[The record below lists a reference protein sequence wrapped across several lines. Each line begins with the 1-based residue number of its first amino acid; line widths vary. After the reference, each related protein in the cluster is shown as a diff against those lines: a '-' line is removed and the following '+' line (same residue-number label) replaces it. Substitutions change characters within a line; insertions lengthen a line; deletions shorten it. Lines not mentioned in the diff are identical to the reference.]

1 MKKLASIVLAIGM
14 IVSTLI
20 TPVSAASSNQVNS
33 FSRVE
38 SYTYSDVREYIQEA
52 HSGVTLT
59 ISETPVHYY
68 YGDGYTAYEKNG
80 VLQIKVKH
88 QNEKS
93 PAKFARPKKGATN
106 QTGEKVPH
114 RPR

>member
-1 MKKLASIVLAIGM
+1 MKIIKYQDKYKNAFIQLNLAWIER
-14 IVSTLI
+14 
-20 TPVSAASSNQVNS
+20 
-33 FSRVE
+33 FYRVE
-38 SYTYSDVREYIQEA
+38 ESDINMLEHIDDHIQ
-52 HSGVTLT
+52 
-59 ISETPVHYY
+59 
-68 YGDGYTAYEKNG
+68 NG